1 MSTAVV
7 VEGPGEHRLT
17 AHEPRRPSAGEA
29 LVRVHAVG
37 ICGSDREVY
46 QGNRPEGY
54 VRYP

>member
-7 VEGPGEHRLT
+7 VEAPGEHRLVP
-17 AHEPRRPSAGEA
+17 HEPRHPEPGEA
-29 LVRVHAVG
+29 LVRVHATG

-46 QGNRPEGY
+46 QGNRPDGY